1 MSFEKRSLINNMTAT
16 KKAIIASSPASP
28 SVGSKVASKG
38 GASLSK
44 GGHLSKGGASLSKGG
59 HLSKGGASLS
69 KGGRLSK
76 VVSKG
81 GASLSKRFSK
91 TAI

>member
-38 GASLSK
+38 GMSLSK
-44 GGHLSKGGASLSKGG
+44 GGMSLSKGG

>member
-28 SVGSKVASKG
+28 SVGNKVASKG
-38 GASLSK
+38 SVSFSKGSASLSK
-44 GGHLSKGGASLSKGG
+44 GGHLSKGSASLSKGG
-59 HLSKGGASLS
+59 HLSKGSASL
-69 KGGRLSK
+69 
-76 VVSKG
+76 SKG